1 MASHIEDRYARKQEK
16 KNKVNE
22 FNMEISRKGLK
33 RGWIGEDGVKT
44 FSPRKTLGK
53 NVPKRYV
60 KSMRNVNI
68 KDYEVDWGDECFES

>member
-33 RGWIGEDGVKT
+33 RD
-44 FSPRKTLGK
+44 
-53 NVPKRYV
+53 
-60 KSMRNVNI
+60 
-68 KDYEVDWGDECFES
+68 